1 MSTQRRT
8 DKQDKVENII
18 SRVFF
23 VASIAA
29 IITLKCIL
37 DPA

>member
-1 MSTQRRT
+1 MTSQRTT

-18 SRVFF
+18 SRVLF
-23 VASIAA
+23 VVTITA

-37 DPA
+37 DPS